1 MSEHPFFSVIIPT
14 HNGEDRIGR
23 AIDSCLTQTFHGYE
37 IIVVCDD
44 CTDNTF
50 HVVNRML
57 ANHQNHGYDSK
68 IVEVYVHRDGL
79 ARNAGIDIAL
89 GKYILFLDDD
99 DWFLHEFV
107 FQQMHDLLKNADF
120 DVLNYAIIWRTVGYR
135 ADPPGVFI
143 PMVAGHVWRR
153 EFIADTRFDDGQY
166 SSDLRFL
173 QKMIDKEPDGIWTA
187 LPMYY
192 YNFMRPG
199 SLSDLHERGEIE

>member
-23 AIDSCLTQTFHGYE
+23 AIDSCLTQTFHDYE

-44 CTDNTF
+44 CTDDTIRTVSRRLSNTYDG
-50 HVVNRML
+50 HDDYL
-57 ANHQNHGYDSK
+57 IIEANH
-68 IVEVYVHRDGL
+68 HRDGL
-79 ARNAGIDIAL
+79 SRNDGIDAAH

-192 YNFMRPG
+192 YNYLRPG
-199 SLSDLHERGEIE
+199 SLSDLHKRGEIE